1 MGATESSKAVHLS
14 HCRNQ
19 GDKQSRN
26 KGCFPPAF
34 NFSESSESK
43 WTDKSML
50 DYTFLKSNTK
60 QLLFNQVV
68 KVKHQQIVGNNGV
81 KNKLKATNKK
91 NLKG

>member
-1 MGATESSKAVHLS
+1 
-14 HCRNQ
+14 
-19 GDKQSRN
+19 
-26 KGCFPPAF
+26 
-34 NFSESSESK
+34 
-43 WTDKSML
+43 ML

-91 NLKG
+91 NLKGWMNYFKRQNDWESILNSLEP